1 MSSELISICFDAE
14 DPGGQ
19 EVFWAAMLAG
29 AESRFGV
36 TFRAARVPKIG
47 LNLMHLELT
56 STSSADQLETVAKV
70 LRLGGRHIDI
80 GQDPADGH
88 VVLADPGGNE
98 FDVIGPGNEFLAGC
112 GFLGAVSCDGTR
124 AVGLFW
130 SRVLGWPL
138 VWDQGEETAIQ
149 HPDGGPKITWGG
161 PPLNPKNG
169 RVHFEVA
176 VAAGVDRAAEVER
189 LLSLGATQVEPEVF
203 LDPDGDRF
211 RLLDSGR

>member
-14 DPGGQ
+14 DPAGQ
-19 EVFWAAMLAG
+19 EAFWAAMLDGAG
-29 AESRFGV
+29 SRFGV
-36 TFRAARVPKIG
+36 TFRDARVPKVG

-56 STSSADQLETVAKV
+56 STSLEDQQATVARV

-80 GQDPADGH
+80 GQDPADTH

-98 FDVIGPGNEFLAGC
+98 FDVIGPGSEFLAGC

-124 AVGLFW
+124 AVGYFW

-138 VWDQGEETAIQ
+138 VWDQDEETAIQ
-149 HPDGGPKITWGG
+149 HPDGGTKITWGG

-169 RVHFEVA
+169 RVHFELA
-176 VAAGVDRAAEVER
+176 VPAGADRRAEVER
-189 LLSLGATQVEPEVF
+189 LLSLGAVQVEAGVF
-203 LDPDGDRF
+203 TDPDGDRF
-211 RLLDSGR
+211 RLR